1 MLEIGGHFEGLN
13 RKVQMKVIEK
23 EPASDGS
30 SPAKFIIKKAV
41 LVLKWGGEL
50 TRKGEIDAMELGKS
64 FRLTKYPQDEGL
76 ISMHSSYRHD
86 LKTYSS
92 DESRCLKTA
101 AAFLKGY
108 LDLEGDLT
116 PIINSLVQ
124 RDKKAQSRMF
134 FYLELLDCS
143 E

>member
-1 MLEIGGHFEGLN
+1 
-13 RKVQMKVIEK
+13 MKVIERDQTI
-23 EPASDGS
+23 SDL
-30 SPAKFIIKKAV
+30 SPNKYIVTKAV
-41 LVLKWGGEL
+41 LILKWGGEL
-50 TRKGEIDAMELGKS
+50 TQQGENDAVELGKS

-124 RDKKAQSRMF
+124 RDKKAQST
-134 FYLELLDCS
+134 LLLQYRVTGL
-143 E
+143 

>member
-1 MLEIGGHFEGLN
+1 
-13 RKVQMKVIEK
+13 MKVVEK
-23 EPASDGS
+23 EPASEES
-30 SPAKFIIKKAV
+30 SPSPNKYVIKKIA

-50 TRKGEIDAMELGKS
+50 THNGEEDAVELGKS

-101 AAFLKGY
+101 ASFLKGY

-124 RDKKAQSRMF
+124 RDKKAQST
-134 FYLELLDCS
+134 LLPKLRAIGL
-143 E
+143 

>member
-1 MLEIGGHFEGLN
+1 
-13 RKVQMKVIEK
+13 MKVIERDQTI
-23 EPASDGS
+23 SDL
-30 SPAKFIIKKAV
+30 SPNKYIVTKAV
-41 LVLKWGGEL
+41 LILKWGGEL
-50 TRKGEIDAMELGKS
+50 TQQGENDAVELGKS

-86 LKTYSS
+86 LKTYRS

-124 RDKKAQSRMF
+124 RDKKAQST
-134 FYLELLDCS
+134 LLLQYRVTGL
-143 E
+143 